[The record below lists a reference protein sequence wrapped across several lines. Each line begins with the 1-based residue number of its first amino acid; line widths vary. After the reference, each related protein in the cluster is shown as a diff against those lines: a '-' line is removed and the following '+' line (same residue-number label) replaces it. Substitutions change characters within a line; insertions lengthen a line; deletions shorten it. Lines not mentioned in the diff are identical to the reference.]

1 LRAQAAQAATAQ
13 EGAFMASA
21 SRRVLMKLLTRSAL
35 GGAFVR
41 MGSGSATAA
50 QGERPAATPDGT
62 CMATLHIHLQ
72 EGFANDQVIVTVDGQ
87 TVFEAEVSTNLM
99 RGRAATFDA
108 PVPQGTITVE
118 VLVSTRELRGAID
131 IDARD
136 VPYLGCGMRDGAIEF
151 RPTDQPVPYF

>member
-1 LRAQAAQAATAQ
+1 
-13 EGAFMASA
+13 
-21 SRRVLMKLLTRSAL
+21 MKLLARGAVA
-35 GGAFVR
+35 GAFAR
-41 MGSGSATAA
+41 LGTSGASAA
-50 QGERPAATPDGT
+50 QEDERPDATPEGT

-87 TVFEAEVSTNLM
+87 TVFEAEVTTNLM

-108 PVPQGTITVE
+108 PVPPGTVTVE
-118 VLVSTRELRGAID
+118 VQVSTRELRGAID
-131 IDARD
+131 IDARE